1 MRLRPRVDSNQ
12 KDIAAA
18 LMKMGATVFSLAA
31 IGGGCPDLLVGWR
44 GVTYLVEVKGEKG
57 KFTPAQEDFYTRWR
71 GGSILCLRTVSDAID
86 FLRKH

>member
-1 MRLRPRVDSNQ
+1 
-12 KDIAAA
+12 
-18 LMKMGATVFSLAA
+18 MKMGATVFSLAA

-44 GVTYLVEVKGEKG
+44 GVTYLVEIKGEKG

>member
-57 KFTPAQEDFYTRWR
+57 KFTPAQTDFYERWK
-71 GGSILCLRTVSDAID
+71 GGPIACLRTTVDVVE
-86 FLRKH
+86 FLGAV